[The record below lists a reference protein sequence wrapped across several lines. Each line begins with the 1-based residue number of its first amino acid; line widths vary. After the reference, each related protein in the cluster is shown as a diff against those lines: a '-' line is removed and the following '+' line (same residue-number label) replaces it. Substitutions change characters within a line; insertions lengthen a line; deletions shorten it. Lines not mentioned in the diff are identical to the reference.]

1 MNYRELWCNCMYN
14 LSILQKKLKLTGT
27 FFSSYHQFG
36 AKFHRLIVIFVRK
49 IPHMN
54 KDQLFEQIKA
64 KKSFLCIGLDP
75 ALEKLPKHLLKYE
88 NPVLT
93 FNKEIIDAT
102 KDLCVAYKPNTAFYE
117 CMGLKGWETLIET
130 WKYIPQDIFS
140 IADAKR
146 GDIGNTSAMYA
157 EAFFNQTQ
165 SGMGFD
171 AITVAPYMGRDSVEP
186 FLKFK
191 DKWVILLALTSN
203 PGSNDFQQQDGSSG
217 KLYETVLQTS
227 SGWAN
232 SDQIMYVVGAT
243 KGAEFKNVRKSA
255 PDNFLLV
262 PGVGAQGG
270 SLDEVCENGL
280 NDQCG
285 LLINSSR
292 GIIYAG
298 DGKDFA
304 EKAREEA
311 LKLQQEMEAWLRRA
325 NLI

>member
-1 MNYRELWCNCMYN
+1 MYN

-171 AITVAPYMGRDSVEP
+171 AITVAPYMGKDSVEP

-217 KLYETVLQTS
+217 KLYETVLQTA

-243 KGAEFKNVRKSA
+243 KGTKFKNVRKFA

-270 SLDEVCENGL
+270 NLDEVCENGL

-311 LKLQQEMEAWLRRA
+311 LKLQVEMEAWLRRA